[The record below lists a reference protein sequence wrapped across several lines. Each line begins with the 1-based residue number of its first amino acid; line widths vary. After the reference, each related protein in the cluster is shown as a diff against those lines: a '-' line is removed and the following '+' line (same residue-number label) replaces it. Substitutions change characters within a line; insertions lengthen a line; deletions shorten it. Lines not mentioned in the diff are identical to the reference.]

1 MFQRLTIAAAL
12 AVCLVA
18 APAYASVPGPPP
30 ITEAQLMG
38 HIEMLASDAFE
49 GRAPGTEGE
58 RRTTSY
64 IISEL
69 EKRGVRPAAPDGSW
83 LQPVALV
90 ERRPLSQ
97 RAAWRANGRRIAADP
112 AKIGL
117 TARDERHRIADAPV
131 VFVGHGLVDRAR
143 RIDQLAGADL
153 RGTVALLLVE
163 APVEGFPA
171 YEERARIVAAAGAAA
186 VIGIVSDDVPF
197 DAVLRYARAGDTR
210 LASRSGPAI
219 EGVMPASEAARLI
232 ALSGGSFASVL
243 DEQPGPAFRA
253 VPLTLRAT
261 LDARTSVRRFTS
273 HNVVGRIA
281 GMGNTPAAAGG
292 VNESVLLLG
301 HWDHLGICGN
311 PGDADRICNGAV
323 DNASGI
329 ATLIEV
335 AGRLAGHLPNPR
347 DILILAT
354 TAEEVGLLGAEHFA
368 ARPPVPL
375 ASIVAA
381 VNFDTV
387 AIHGAGQPVA
397 VIGRGL
403 APLDAVIAA
412 TAGELRREMDTTHAA
427 DAFVQ
432 RQDGWALSRAGVPAV
447 MVGGSFA
454 DMAALQRFLG
464 GDYHGAGDNV
474 RADLPLA
481 GAAEDANFAV
491 LLARRLADPGRYSPS
506 RP

>member
-1 MFQRLTIAAAL
+1 MFKPLTAAHALAAL
-12 AVCLVA
+12 LIAV
-18 APAYASVPGPPP
+18 PASASVPAPPAV
-30 ITEAQLMG
+30 TEEQMMR
-38 HIEMLASDAFE
+38 HIEVLASDAFE
-49 GRAPGTEGE
+49 GRAPATEGE
-58 RRTTSY
+58 RRTTAY
-64 IISEL
+64 IVAEL
-69 EKRGVRPAAPDGSW
+69 EKRGVRPAAADGSW
-83 LQPVALV
+83 FQPVALV

-97 RAAWRANGRRIAADP
+97 RISWRANGRRIAADQ

-117 TARDERHRIADAPV
+117 VAREGQHRIADAPV
-131 VFVGHGLVDRAR
+131 VFVGHGVVDRAR
-143 RIDQLAGADL
+143 GIDQLAGAEL
-153 RGTVALLLVE
+153 RGAVALLLVE
-163 APVEGFPA
+163 APVDGFPSFDA
-171 YEERARIVAAAGAAA
+171 RARAVSDAGAAA
-186 VIGIVSDDVPF
+186 VIGIVSDEVPF
-197 DAVLRYARAGDTR
+197 EAVLRYAQAGQTQ
-210 LASRSGPAI
+210 LASRAGPAI

-232 ALSGGSFASVL
+232 ARSGGSFASIL

-261 LDARTSVRRFTS
+261 LEARSNVRRFTS
-273 HNVVGRIA
+273 NNVIGRIP
-281 GMGNTPAAAGG
+281 GIGNAPAATGG

-301 HWDHLGICGN
+301 HWDHLGICGR

-329 ATLIEV
+329 AMLIEI
-335 AGRLAGHLPNPR
+335 AGRLSGGLPTPR

-368 ARPPVPL
+368 ADPPVPL
-375 ASIVAA
+375 TSIVAA

-403 APLDAVIAA
+403 APLDAAIAE
-412 TAGELRREMDTTHAA
+412 TASELRREMDTTYAA

-432 RQDGWALSRAGVPAV
+432 RQDGWALARAGVPAV

-464 GDYHGAGDNV
+464 GAYHGASDNV
-474 RADLPLA
+474 RPDLPLA

-491 LLARRLADPGRYSPS
+491 LLAQRLANPRQYSPS

>member
-1 MFQRLTIAAAL
+1 MFQRLTVAAAL
-12 AVCLVA
+12 AALFISA
-18 APAYASVPGPPP
+18 SASASVPGPPP
-30 ITEAQLMG
+30 ITEAQLMR
-38 HIEMLASDAFE
+38 HIEVLASDAFE

-58 RRTTSY
+58 RRTTAY
-64 IISEL
+64 IVAEL
-69 EKRGVRPAAPDGSW
+69 EKWKVRPGAADGSW
-83 LQPVALV
+83 LQPVAMV
-90 ERRPLSQ
+90 ERRPLRQ
-97 RAAWRANGRRIAADP
+97 RVSWRAGGRRIAADG

-117 TARDERHRIADAPV
+117 VAREGLHRIADAPV

-143 RIDQLAGADL
+143 GIDQLAGADL
-153 RGTVALLLVE
+153 SGAVALLLVE
-163 APVEGFPA
+163 PPVEGFPSFD
-171 YEERARIVAAAGAAA
+171 ERARAVAAAGASA
-186 VIGIVSDDVPF
+186 VIGIVSDEVPF
-197 DAVLRYARAGDTR
+197 AAVLRYAQRGHTR
-210 LASRSGPAI
+210 LAAQTGPAI

-232 ALSGGSFASVL
+232 ALSGGSFASML

-261 LDARTSVRRFTS
+261 LEARSMVRRFTS
-273 HNVVGRIA
+273 HNVIGRIPGLGTA
-281 GMGNTPAAAGG
+281 PAAGG
-292 VNESVLLLG
+292 INESILLLG

-329 ATLIEV
+329 AALIEI
-335 AGRLAGHLPNPR
+335 AGRLSADLPSPR

-354 TAEEVGLLGAEHFA
+354 TAEEMGLLGAEHFA
-368 ARPPVPL
+368 ANPPVPL

-387 AIHGAGQPVA
+387 AIHEAGQPLA

-403 APLDAVIAA
+403 APLDAVIAG
-412 TAGELRREMDTTHAA
+412 TARDLRRAMDTTYAA

-432 RQDGWALSRAGVPAV
+432 RQDGWPLARAGIPAV
-447 MVGGSFA
+447 MVGGAFA

-464 GDYHGAGDNV
+464 GNYHGPGDNV
-474 RADLPLA
+474 RPDLPLA

-491 LLARRLADPGRYSPS
+491 LLARRLADPTHYQRSQP
-506 RP
+506 